1 MIFKTF
7 NSDIDSSIYKI
18 GVFNK
23 SFGDIIDKIND
34 RSAKIKNLHENEGFS
49 KSEAKKQVGSIWSY
63 LSKDEHKDALTGEFT
78 AFKEL
83 MEETGLGADELAKQV
98 GGVSKSVLDYAK
110 SDDTAKLSTEG
121 FKASIG
127 NLSIGAKAGQV
138 ALKGL
143 ALAGNMVVGILAGFV
158 ISKAI
163 EGLDNL
169 VHAADN
175 AKESA
180 EGFASSFSSMNDE
193 FSSNDSKLSD
203 LQKQY
208 DELSKGV
215 NSLGENV
222 SLRISGIGG

>member
-34 RSAKIKNLHENEGFS
+34 RSAEIKNLHENEGFS

-63 LSKDEHKDALTGEFT
+63 LGKDEHKDALTGEFT

-83 MEETGLGADELAKQV
+83 MEETGFGADELAKQV
-98 GGVSKSVLDYAK
+98 GGVSKSVLNYAK
-110 SDDTAKLSTEG
+110 SDDVAKLSTEG

-127 NLSIGAKAGQV
+127 NLSISAKAGQV

-143 ALAGNMVVGILAGFV
+143 ALAGNMVASFLAAFVFQAVITGI
-158 ISKAI
+158 
-163 EGLDNL
+163 DNYIHR
-169 VHAADN
+169 VDN
-175 AKESA
+175 AKDA
-180 EGFASSFSSMNDE
+180 
-193 FSSNDSKLSD
+193 L
-203 LQKQY
+203 
-208 DELSKGV
+208 
-215 NSLGENV
+215 
-222 SLRISGIGG
+222 

>member
-1 MIFKTF
+1 MITDYGMTAEEVAKDLG
-7 NSDIDSSIYKI
+7 NQLSPEIQSYVK
-18 GVFNK
+18 
-23 SFGDIIDKIND
+23 
-34 RSAKIKNLHENEGFS
+34 SAKNGE
-49 KSEAKKQVGSIWSY
+49 
-63 LSKDEHKDALTGEFT
+63 LT
-78 AFKEL
+78 
-83 MEETGLGADELAKQV
+83 
-98 GGVSKSVLDYAK
+98 
-110 SDDTAKLSTEG
+110 TEG

-143 ALAGNMVVGILAGFV
+143 ALAGNMVIGILAGFV
-158 ISKAI
+158 ISKTI

-180 EGFASSFSSMNDE
+180 ESFSSSFSSMNDE
-193 FSSNDSKLSD
+193 FSSNDDKLSD
-203 LQKQY
+203 LQKKY

-222 SLRISGIGG
+222 SLTTDQYDEYKQVVSEISDMMPNLLARYDDEGKKSVLFKVNSVI